1 MHKAVLGA
9 LPQGTPRSED
19 PPGPGQ
25 PWTSQAMG
33 AGGRHPGTH
42 YQRVRGSYK
51 AGSLYFSRSS
61 VLPAL
66 PLLGVGG
73 SWGKAGDSLF
83 SDLDEAPL
91 QTSLE
96 Q

>member
-9 LPQGTPRSED
+9 LPQGTTRSED
-19 PPGPGQ
+19 ASGSGQ

-33 AGGRHPGTH
+33 AEGRHPGTH

-51 AGSLYFSRSS
+51 AESLYFPRSS

-66 PLLGVGG
+66 PLSGVGG
-73 SWGKAGDSLF
+73 LGEGRGLTLF
-83 SDLDEAPL
+83 RLG
-91 QTSLE
+91 
-96 Q
+96 